1 MILVGLTGGIA
12 SGKSLVAKI
21 LKDLGAYIIDA
32 DEIAHEVIQPGT
44 PAYQEILQQFGS
56 RILGKDSTIDRARL
70 GQMVFG
76 DSTKRDVLESIV
88 HPRVFAVE
96 ETRRKEIVQ
105 QDPHAVIIFDAPLL
119 IETRAH
125 ELMDRVIVVYADR
138 KTQLK
143 RLKERDHLDPEEAKR
158 RISAQLPLS
167 DKKLYADY
175 VVDGTASPQEV
186 AMQTQ
191 AIYKELKALAQQELT
206 ASDQS
211 LNEPPA

>member
-12 SGKSLVAKI
+12 SGKSLVAKL
-21 LKDLGAYIIDA
+21 LKDLGAYVIDA

-44 PAYQEILQQFGS
+44 PAYREILQQFGEGV
-56 RILGKDSTIDRARL
+56 LGKDRTIDRSRL
-70 GQMVFG
+70 GQMVFS
-76 DSTKRDVLESIV
+76 DPTRRDVLEGIV

-96 ETRRKEIVQ
+96 EARRREIAQ
-105 QDPHAVIIFDAPLL
+105 QDPQAVVIFDAPLL

-143 RLKERDHLDPEEAKR
+143 RLKERDRLDPEEAKR

-175 VVDGTASPQEV
+175 VIDGMASPQEV
-186 AMQTQ
+186 AIQTE
-191 AIYKELKALAQQELT
+191 AIYKELKALARQELA
-206 ASDQS
+206 ASDQ
-211 LNEPPA
+211 

>member
-12 SGKSLVAKI
+12 SGKSLVAKL
-21 LKDLGAYIIDA
+21 LKDLGAYVIDA

-44 PAYQEILQQFGS
+44 PAYREILQQFGEG
-56 RILGKDSTIDRARL
+56 ILGKDRTIDRARL
-70 GQMVFG
+70 GQMVFS
-76 DSTKRDVLESIV
+76 DPTRRDVLEGII
-88 HPRVFAVE
+88 HPRVFAAE
-96 ETRRKEIVQ
+96 EARRREIAQ
-105 QDPHAVIIFDAPLL
+105 QDPQAVVIFDAPLL

-143 RLKERDHLDPEEAKR
+143 RLKERDRLDPEEAKR

-175 VVDGTASPQEV
+175 VIDGMASPQEV
-186 AMQTQ
+186 AIQTED
-191 AIYKELKALAQQELT
+191 IYKELKALASQEL
-206 ASDQS
+206 AAGD
-211 LNEPPA
+211 P